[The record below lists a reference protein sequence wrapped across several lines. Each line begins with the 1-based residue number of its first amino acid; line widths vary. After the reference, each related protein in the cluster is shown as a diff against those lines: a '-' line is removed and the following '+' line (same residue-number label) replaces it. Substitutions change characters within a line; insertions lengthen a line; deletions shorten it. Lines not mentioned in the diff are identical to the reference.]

1 MSNFSQRLNEAI
13 MLRGVSQKWLA
24 DEAKTTEATISR
36 YINGKASPSILIT
49 IKDIAEALHVSSDY
63 LLGLTNIPTS
73 KENVSTEERAIL
85 SVWAKVSADDK
96 KVFFALLDKYLS
108 DDERKTLKGE

>member
-1 MSNFSQRLNEAI
+1 MSNFSQRLNDALT
-13 MLRGVSQKWLA
+13 LRNVSQKWLA

-36 YINGKASPSILIT
+36 YINGKAAPTILVT
-49 IKDIAEALHVSSDY
+49 IKDIAEALHVSTDY

-73 KENVSTEERAIL
+73 KENISTEERTIL

-108 DDERKTLKGE
+108 NDEKQSLKGD